1 MRLMSTIMLY
11 LFISIR
17 YSKDRRTR
25 KNVKPIHVCSCDVCR
40 QDPTG
45 TTAELHRAINHV
57 VAALDE
63 KSRRRFVGLWASQW
77 GHGGI
82 ENMVLVTGLHRATL
96 RRGCREIEK
105 IDDVTDKR
113 IRAPGGGRKLTEKKR
128 RRSCRSWIN

>member
-1 MRLMSTIMLY
+1 M
-11 LFISIR
+11 
-17 YSKDRRTR
+17 
-25 KNVKPIHVCSCDVCR
+25 
-40 QDPTG
+40 
-45 TTAELHRAINHV
+45 AELHRAINHV

-82 ENMVLVTGLHRATL
+82 ENMVLVTGLHRATI

-113 IRAPGGGRKLTEKKR
+113 IRAPGGGRKLTEK
-128 RRSCRSWIN
+128 NAGDLAGVG